1 MKLPAL
7 LLSAVLSTTL
17 VSITSLIAMPG
28 SAHAAAAHEGGI
40 AWQQGDVDAAFALA
54 KASNKPLF
62 LYWGAVWCPPCN
74 QVKATIFNRQDFIER
89 SKFFVPVYID
99 GDSASAQKLGTRFK
113 VRGYPSM
120 ILFKPDGTE
129 IIRLPGEVDGS
140 RYLQVLQLGMNAA
153 HPVKDTLKVALTEPA
168 KVSADEW
175 RLLSFYS
182 WDTDEQQLVGKDE
195 IAPTLLKL
203 AKNCTQPES
212 AQRLE
217 LKAWSA
223 MVGLKTKPE
232 FEPDLAA
239 GRLLKILW
247 NPKQTRENMDI
258 LTLGAA
264 DLTELVSSETSTLR
278 GQLYQAWGVAMPR
291 LMNDTTISK
300 ADRVAAINA
309 QIAIARLATPKGPLP
324 PELVQSVQQRIAE
337 LDKNTD
343 NAYERQ
349 AVISDAAHALTDA
362 GLMEQSDALL
372 KAELKRS
379 QSPYY
384 YMLVL
389 ASNAKKRDDK
399 AAALNW
405 YEQAYQS
412 SKGPATRL
420 QWGATYLTN
429 LLDLAPQDDSRIEKA
444 ASGVLTELA
453 ATPDAFYERSRR
465 NLERIGEKML
475 RWNKDGQ
482 HKEVFGKVQT
492 QLGGICSKLPAKDD
506 QRAVCEGLLSAPKAG

>member
-1 MKLPAL
+1 MKLSAL
-7 LLSAVLSTTL
+7 LCSALL
-17 VSITSLIAMPG
+17 AASLLPAPAYAADAG
-28 SAHAAAAHEGGI
+28 AANGTHAAGI

-54 KASNKPLF
+54 KESNKPLF

-120 ILFKPDGTE
+120 ILFRPDGTE
-129 IIRLPGEVDGS
+129 ITRLPGEVDGA

-153 HPVKDTLKVALTEPA
+153 HPVKDTLQLALTDAA

-182 WDTDEQQLVGKDE
+182 WDASEQQLVEKDQV
-195 IAPTLLKL
+195 AATLLKL
-203 AKNCTQPES
+203 AQVCTHPES

-217 LKAWSA
+217 LKAWAA
-223 MVGLKTKPE
+223 MADMKNKPE
-232 FEPDLAA
+232 FARDLAA
-239 GRLLKILW
+239 GRLLKILY

-258 LTLGAA
+258 LTNSAA
-264 DLTELVSSETSTLR
+264 DLTELVSDEGSVLR
-278 GQLYQAWGVAMPR
+278 GQLQKGWELAMPR
-291 LMNDTTISK
+291 LISDTTISK
-300 ADRVAAINA
+300 ADRLAAMSA
-309 QIAIARLATPKGPLP
+309 QIAIARLAAPKGALP
-324 PELVQSVQQRIAE
+324 AELVKSVQQRVSE
-337 LDKNTD
+337 LDKSTD

-349 AVISDAAHALTDA
+349 AVISDAAHALTDI
-362 GLMEQSDALL
+362 GLIDQSDALL
-372 KAELKRS
+372 SAELKRS

-384 YMLVL
+384 YMLGL

-405 YEQAYQS
+405 YEQAYLAA
-412 SKGPATRL
+412 KGPATRL

-429 LLDLAPQDDSRIEKA
+429 LLDMAPQDDGRIEKA
-444 ASGVLTELA
+444 ANGVLTELA

-465 NLERIGEKML
+465 NLEKIGEKMQH
-475 RWNKDGQ
+475 WNQDGKHQ
-482 HKEVFGKVQT
+482 AVFGKVRT
-492 QLGGICSKLPAKDD
+492 QLSGICSKLPAKDD
-506 QRAVCEGLLSAPKAG
+506 QRAVCEGLLPAPKAG